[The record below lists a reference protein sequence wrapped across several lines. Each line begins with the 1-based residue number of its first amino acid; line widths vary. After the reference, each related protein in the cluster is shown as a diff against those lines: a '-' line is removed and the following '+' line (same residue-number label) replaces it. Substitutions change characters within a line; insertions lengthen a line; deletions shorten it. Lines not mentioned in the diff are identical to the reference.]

1 MLQILDPTNPKK
13 IEEASSPYLGDS
25 KGKTIG
31 ILNNH
36 WTSMDVIAD
45 RMQNQL
51 VEKYGVSRVNIYD
64 IPVARAAS
72 DRVLEKA
79 AAECDA
85 AVIGLAN

>member
-13 IEEASSPYLGDS
+13 IEVASSLSIGELN
-25 KGKTIG
+25 GKTVG

-36 WTSMDVIAD
+36 WTSMDAMAD

-51 VEKYGVSRVNIYD
+51 VEKYGASSVNTYD
-64 IPVARAAS
+64 IPTASAAP
-72 DRVLEKA
+72 DRVLEKV

-85 AVIGLAN
+85 AIVGLAN